1 MVVGVE
7 VSESCSSDGV
17 KIDGRGILSHIEL
30 RIRQCWHM
38 VLKKPVEDD
47 SSVASRRRIS
57 ELKAAFVEHPDVV
70 ARFPDL
76 HPAFDARAAVVE
88 ANRCLNCFDAPCMGA
103 CPTHIDVP
111 RFIKKIASGNV
122 TGSAKSI
129 LEANVLGASCSR
141 VCPVEVLCE
150 GSCVMHLKHERPIEI
165 GRLQRFAMET
175 FYDAGGRLQLRDR
188 PDRPEQVACVGAGPA
203 SLACAAELRQL
214 GYPVT
219 VIDRRP
225 LPGGL
230 NTYGVAEYK
239 LRAVDSLREAEMIHG
254 LGVTFQV
261 RDIDA
266 ASLAEFEREF
276 CAVFL
281 GVGLGAMHR
290 LRVEGGASA
299 GVMDAL
305 EFIEG
310 YKTGVRVT
318 VAPRVIVVGAG
329 NTAIDAAC
337 AAKRLG
343 AESVTILYRRQR
355 EHISAFD
362 FEYEHALHEGVKF
375 RWAAVPMRLH
385 AGLNGVE
392 LTCVAVALDEAGQL
406 VPVEGSEFTMECDI
420 VIPAIGQSPLVDL
433 LSKASGVQLDRGR
446 VVVDRAT
453 GQTTNPKYFSGGD
466 CVNGGREVVDA
477 VADGKRAALGIA
489 NWLSTRTEANLG

>member
-1 MVVGVE
+1 MNLFGAKKGMATLVG
-7 VSESCSSDGV
+7 
-17 KIDGRGILSHIEL
+17 
-30 RIRQCWHM
+30 
-38 VLKKPVEDD
+38 
-47 SSVASRRRIS
+47 
-57 ELKAAFVEHPDVV
+57 HPEPE

-88 ANRCLNCFDAPCMGA
+88 ANRCLNCFDAPCMSA

-122 TGSAKSI
+122 AGSAKTI

-150 GSCVMHLKHERPIEI
+150 GACVMHGKGERPIEI
-165 GRLQRFAMET
+165 GRLQRYAMET
-175 FYDAGGRLQLRDR
+175 FYDAGGRLPLRKR
-188 PDRPEQVACVGAGPA
+188 EERREHVACIGAGPA

-214 GYPVT
+214 GFQVT

-239 LRAVDSLREAEMIHG
+239 LRAADSLREVEMIRQ
-254 LGVTFQV
+254 LGVEFQIRNV
-261 RDIDA
+261 DAEGLVEIERDFD
-266 ASLAEFEREF
+266 
-276 CAVFL
+276 AVFL

-290 LRVEGGASA
+290 LQVEGDATF
-299 GVMDAL
+299 GVIDAL

-310 YKTGVRVT
+310 YKTGARLS
-318 VAPRVIVVGAG
+318 VAPRVVVVGAG
-329 NTAIDAAC
+329 NTAVDAAC

-355 EHISAFD
+355 KNISAFE

-375 RWAAVPMRLH
+375 RWAAVPVGLH
-385 AGLNGVE
+385 ASRDGIA
-392 LTCVAVALDEAGQL
+392 LTCVAVAKDEEGQL
-406 VPVEGSEFTMECDI
+406 VPLEGSEFTMKCDV
-420 VIPAIGQSPLVDL
+420 VIPAIGQSPLVEL
-433 LSKASGVQLDRGR
+433 LSRARGVAMERGR
-446 VVVDRAT
+446 VVIDRAT
-453 GQTTNPKYFSGGD
+453 GQTTNPNYFAGGD

-489 NWLSTRTEANLG
+489 AALGVKELANG